1 MNYSTEE
8 NLLDFSVAD
17 RMPRQLEHRFLQALS
32 DRVAV
37 ELFPGKYQD
46 YLDHFYQS
54 GYSEIILRRAEQLT
68 EELFLMYQKNTGDS
82 ADPAI
87 YELIDREY
95 DGLLDQFII
104 LHCGELHGFD
114 LPQPILRYTNKQAAA
129 INLEQMIFDY
139 LQFDKEP
146 ETVYTD
152 FPRIPATAMQNA
164 LHSFFLPGKDERLF
178 FICDQS
184 VLGSCKEGFAMTDQ
198 GIYWKAHLHPAAQVL
213 YQDLQG
219 LRRDNG
225 DWITINDHYF
235 NVNPSVNIKLFKL
248 LRKLQQWFA

>member
-1 MNYSTEE
+1 MNNSAEE
-8 NLLDFSVAD
+8 NLLDFSQPD

-32 DRVAV
+32 ERVAV
-37 ELFPGKYQD
+37 ELFPGNYQN

-54 GYSEIILRRAEQLT
+54 GYCEIIRRRAEQLA
-68 EELFLMYQKNTGDS
+68 EELFLMYEKNTGDS

-87 YELIDREY
+87 YTLIDREY
-95 DGLLDQFII
+95 EGLLDQFVIVY
-104 LHCGELHGFD
+104 CQDLHGFD
-114 LPQPILRYTNKQAAA
+114 LPQSILRYANKKPESVD
-129 INLEQMIFDY
+129 LEQMIFDY
-139 LQFDKEP
+139 LQFEKEP
-146 ETVYTD
+146 ETVYID
-152 FPRIPATAMQNA
+152 FPRIPTEAMQNA
-164 LHSFFLPGKDERLF
+164 LRSFFLPGKDERLF

-213 YQDLQG
+213 YPNLRD

-248 LRKLQQWFA
+248 LRKLQRWLA